1 MAALAPDVVT
11 RGAEIDLGGG
21 GPPHPGV
28 SFEAGPSRLRRFFK
42 SLELWLPVGI
52 LIFIVLVCFL
62 WPEIHTIPAPI
73 NGNLLDANLPFFT
86 KSTLYGHHILGTD
99 TLGNDIMSEILYGG
113 RTSMEVGLGVAVIG
127 FGIGGTLGVIAGY
140 MGGALEAVVMR
151 ILDMFL
157 AFPALVIAITIVTYL
172 GQSEMHVIWAIAF
185 FAIPAYARL
194 SRATTL
200 RIKDQTFIVASRLS
214 GASDKR
220 ILFKH
225 IAPNV
230 APQLLTFSFLG
241 IGVYIIVEATLSFL
255 GYGLPSNVPSWGKM
269 IANGQI
275 FLATEPRLVLVP
287 SACLFILIISLNLTS
302 DALRARWGSQ

>member
-11 RGAEIDLGGG
+11 RESETGQAA
-21 GPPHPGV
+21 HAGV
-28 SFEAGPSRLRRFFK
+28 SFEAGPNRLRRFLR
-42 SLELWLPVGI
+42 SLELWLPVSM
-52 LIFIVLVCFL
+52 LTFIVLICFL
-62 WPEIHTIPAPI
+62 WPEIHTIPSPI
-73 NGNLLDANLPFFT
+73 NANLLNANLPLFT
-86 KSTLYGHHILGTD
+86 HSHLYGNHILGTD
-99 TLGNDIMSEILYGG
+99 TLGDDIMSELLYGG
-113 RTSMEVGLGVAVIG
+113 RTSMEVGLGVSVIG
-127 FGIGGTLGVIAGY
+127 FGVGGSLGVLAGY
-140 MGGALEAVVMR
+140 AGGAIEAVVMR

-172 GQSEMHVIWAIAF
+172 GQSELHVIWAIAF
-185 FAIPAYARL
+185 FSIPAYARL
-194 SRATTL
+194 ARATTL

-220 ILFKH
+220 ILLRH

-255 GYGLPSNVPSWGKM
+255 GYGLPSNIPSWGKM

-275 FLATEPRLVLVP
+275 FLATEPRLVLIP
-287 SACLFILIISLNLTS
+287 SACIFILVMSLNLTS
-302 DALRARWGSQ
+302 DALRARWGAQ

>member
-11 RGAEIDLGGG
+11 RAAGFDLGGG
-21 GPPHPGV
+21 GVAHPAA
-28 SFEAGPSRLRRFFK
+28 FDLGPSRFRRTLK
-42 SLELWLPVGI
+42 SLELWLPIGM
-52 LIFIVLVCFL
+52 LTFIVLICFL
-62 WPEIHTIPAPI
+62 WPVIHTVPSPI
-73 NGNLLDANLPFFT
+73 NGNLLDANLPWFT
-86 KSTLYGHHILGTD
+86 HSSLYGSHYLGTD
-99 TLGNDIMSEILYGG
+99 TLGNDVMSQVLYGG

-127 FGIGGTLGVIAGY
+127 FGIGGTLGVLAGY

-172 GQSEMHVIWAIAF
+172 GQGELNVIWAIAF

-194 SRATTL
+194 ARATTL

-220 ILFKH
+220 ILFRH

-255 GYGLPSNVPSWGKM
+255 GYGLPSNVASWGKM
-269 IANGQI
+269 IANGQV
-275 FLATEPRLVLVP
+275 FLGTEPRLVLVP

-302 DALRARWGSQ
+302 DALRARWGAQ

>member
-11 RGAEIDLGGG
+11 RTAGFDLGGG
-21 GPPHPGV
+21 GVPH
-28 SFEAGPSRLRRFFK
+28 SAAFDAGPSRFRRFLR

-52 LIFIVLVCFL
+52 LTFIVLVCFV
-62 WPEIHTIPAPI
+62 WPDIFTMPKPI
-73 NGNLLDANLPFFT
+73 NGNLLDANLPLFT
-86 KSTLYGHHILGTD
+86 HSQLYGNHILGTD
-99 TLGNDIMSEILYGG
+99 TLGNDVMSEVLYGG

-140 MGGALEAVVMR
+140 MGGVLEAIVMR
-151 ILDMFL
+151 MLDMFL

-172 GQSEMHVIWAIAF
+172 GQSELHVIWAIAF

-220 ILFKH
+220 ILFRH

-255 GYGLPSNVPSWGKM
+255 GYGLPSNIPSWGKM

-275 FLATEPRLVLVP
+275 FLSTSPQLVLVP

-302 DALRARWGSQ
+302 DALRARWGAQ

>member
-11 RGAEIDLGGG
+11 RGAGIDLGGG
-21 GPPHPGV
+21 GIPHIT
-28 SFEAGPSRLRRFFK
+28 SFDTGPSRFRRFLR
-42 SLELWLPVGI
+42 SLELWLPVGV
-52 LIFIVLVCFL
+52 LIFIVLVCFV
-62 WPEIHTIPAPI
+62 WPEIYTIPKPI

-86 KSTLYGHHILGTD
+86 HSALYGNHILGTD
-99 TLGNDIMSEILYGG
+99 TLGNDVMSEVLYGG

-140 MGGALEAVVMR
+140 MGGVLEAIVMR
-151 ILDMFL
+151 VLDMFL

-172 GQSEMHVIWAIAF
+172 GQSELHVIWAIAF

-220 ILFKH
+220 ILFRH

-255 GYGLPSNVPSWGKM
+255 GYGLPSNIPSWGKM

-275 FLATEPRLVLVP
+275 FLATSPQLVLVP

-302 DALRARWGSQ
+302 DALRARWGAQ

>member
-1 MAALAPDVVT
+1 MAALAPDILS
-11 RGAEIDLGGG
+11 RAGGFDLGDGG
-21 GPPHPGV
+21 VAHPTA
-28 SFEAGPSRLRRFFK
+28 FDLGPSRFRTILK
-42 SLELWLPVGI
+42 SLELWLPIGI
-52 LIFIVLVCFL
+52 LTFIALVCFL
-62 WPEIHTIPAPI
+62 WPEIHTVPSPI
-73 NGNLLDANLPFFT
+73 NGNLLGANLPWFSHTSLAGSHF
-86 KSTLYGHHILGTD
+86 LGTD
-99 TLGNDIMSEILYGG
+99 TLGNDVMSEVLYGG

-127 FGIGGTLGVIAGY
+127 FVIGGTLGVLAGY

-172 GQSEMHVIWAIAF
+172 GQSELHVIWAIAF

-194 SRATTL
+194 ARATTL

-220 ILFKH
+220 ILFRH

-255 GYGLPSNVPSWGKM
+255 GYGLPSNVASWGKM

-275 FLATEPRLVLVP
+275 FLGTEPRLVLVP

-302 DALRARWGSQ
+302 DALRARWGAN